1 MLTRML
7 TRMHHTL
14 PNKQTHHAKVMSL
27 DIKVLCLG
35 IKYLDIKVCGV
46 QVCGGGGGVEMWE
59 RAVVGIHIPPYKKTK
74 MDFQPT
80 QAVR

>member
-1 MLTRML
+1 MLEGML
-7 TRMHHTL
+7 TRMHPPP

-46 QVCGGGGGVEMWE
+46 QVCGGGGGEEMWE
-59 RAVVGIHIPPYKKTK
+59 RAVIGIHIPPYKKYIS
-74 MDFQPT
+74 DIQPR
-80 QAVR
+80 Q